1 MCNTR
6 VLILLHQAFTTMV
19 PTPCTF
25 MPTAISKTTTMV
37 SLTIPH
43 AVHLLTTTLLSMLD
57 TTKVKASTESVT
69 PGALPGENL
78 ATWELH
84 GARILATL
92 NVTLGCHICKSM
104 PSFIKWSVHLRTK
117 VIENKSKTIDMISS
131 KGQVW
136 QLYLLTNLKMRISPK
151 LRYKTWPL
159 VVTWLTFIVLY

>member
-1 MCNTR
+1 MGDITLSMCNTR

-25 MPTAISKTTTMV
+25 LPTAISKTTTMV

-69 PGALPGENL
+69 PG
-78 ATWELH
+78 ELH

-104 PSFIKWSVHLRTK
+104 PSFIK
-117 VIENKSKTIDMISS
+117 
-131 KGQVW
+131 
-136 QLYLLTNLKMRISPK
+136 
-151 LRYKTWPL
+151 
-159 VVTWLTFIVLY
+159 